1 MKSVLVACAAALAL
15 SVAST
20 ASLAAPK
27 KKVVAGSACV
37 TGKSCSANCEN
48 GWCSRYA
55 CVNGK
60 WEKRLPACAQP
71 ACREA
76 C

>member
-1 MKSVLVACAAALAL
+1 MKYALVACATALVLALA
-15 SVAST
+15 VT
-20 ASLAAPK
+20 PSLAAPK
-27 KKVVAGSACV
+27 KKIVAGAACV
-37 TGKSCSANCEN
+37 TGKSCATQCEN

-71 ACREA
+71 FCREA